1 MKAKHRHE
9 LKTNELAEWIG
20 NLPEWAKANYVMII
34 IVCVAAVAAAGSYF
48 YFGYQRRAVT
58 AREQLRLTELV
69 RRVGLVRADIIGARQ
84 SRGMDISY
92 MLLQVAEE
100 LGTFARRA
108 KDEGRAALALIERG
122 KALRAELHYRSGTVS
137 KQELTTQINQAK
149 ESYREALEKAGS
161 NVSLAAQAKLGLGL
175 CEEELGNFE
184 AARQTYEELVG
195 NADFESTT
203 AFSQAKVR
211 LETMDEYEPRVV
223 FRPAPKPAP
232 AIAPTPPALTPVP
245 LRPPETDVVGRGG
258 GESAGGSE
266 SGGSGTAAAGEP
278 AEGVVDINVAAP

>member
-9 LKTNELAEWIG
+9 LKTNELAEWIS
-20 NLPEWAKANYVMII
+20 NFPEWAKANYKMII
-34 IVCVAAVAAAGSYF
+34 IVCVAAVAASGSYF
-48 YFGYQRRAVT
+48 YFGYQRGVVT

-69 RRVGLVRADIIGARQ
+69 RRVGLIKADIIGARR

-108 KDEGRAALALIERG
+108 KDESRAALALIERG
-122 KALRAELHYRSGTVS
+122 KALRAELHYRSGTVN

-149 ESYREALEKAGS
+149 ESYSAALEKAGV
-161 NVSLAAQAKLGLGL
+161 NVSLAAVAKLGLGL

-184 AARQTYEELVG
+184 AARQTYEELVA

-203 AFSQAKVR
+203 AFSQAKLR

-232 AIAPTPPALTPVP
+232 AVGPTPPALTPVP
-245 LRPPETDVVGRGG
+245 LRPPETDSVGRGSGESTGAFESAGDAAAAVVGRG
-258 GESAGGSE
+258 ES
-266 SGGSGTAAAGEP
+266 
-278 AEGVVDINVAAP
+278 VVDVNVAAP